1 MLIVRPA
8 TLGDLDGIC
17 TLAEL
22 AGPGFTS
29 MAVGREALAARLE
42 KSVKSF
48 GGVSAITP
56 DHVYLLIL
64 EDSDANEVVG
74 MSAVKAQVGINDP
87 FFNFRVLK
95 TAQKSSVTGSRFDM
109 EVLVLVN
116 EYAGA
121 TEVGS
126 LFVKNGY
133 RGPNAKYKGAGRLIS
148 QARYMLIASDTA
160 RFGERV
166 ISELRGDVSDS
177 GASPFWDA
185 IGRKFFRMDFQ
196 EADRISAEKDNQFIL
211 DLMPKHPIY
220 VSLLPEA
227 ARDVI
232 GKTHPAGAGARRYLE
247 AEGFRYDGAIDI
259 FDAGPSLKVPRDDI
273 RTIKDSRVEAV
284 HAASESDDFNLE
296 ALVSNDSLT
305 EFRCVLT
312 PAGFQSQS
320 LILPKKTLNLLNLS
334 EGDVARIWIKR

>member
-8 TLGDLDGIC
+8 KSDDLDAIC
-17 TLAEL
+17 DLAKL

-29 MAVGREALAARLE
+29 LAVGREALSARLD

-48 GGVSAITP
+48 KGPSDISP
-56 DHVYLLIL
+56 DHVYLLML
-64 EDSDANEVVG
+64 EDTEKDEIVG
-74 MSAVKAQVGINDP
+74 MSAVKAQIGISDP

-126 LFVKNGY
+126 LFVKDGY
-133 RGPNAKYKGAGRLIS
+133 RGSGAGRLIS
-148 QARYMLIASDTA
+148 QARYMLIAADKE
-160 RFGERV
+160 RFGEQI
-166 ISELRGDVSDS
+166 ISELRGHVSDT

-196 EADRISAEKDNQFIL
+196 DADQISAEKDNQFIL

-220 VSLLPEA
+220 VALLPDQ
-227 ARDVI
+227 ARAVI
-232 GKTHPAGAGARRYLE
+232 GKTHPAGDGARRYLE

-259 FDAGPSLKVPRDDI
+259 FDGGPSLKAPRDDL
-273 RTIKDSRVEAV
+273 RTIKDSRVEAIY
-284 HAASESDDFNLE
+284 AANEGDDLNLT

-305 EFRCVLT
+305 DFRCVIT
-312 PAGFQSQS
+312 QVGFKSHA
-320 LILPKKTLNLLNLS
+320 LITNSNTLKYLSLS
-334 EGDVARIWIKR
+334 EGDNARIWIKR

>member
-8 TLGDLDGIC
+8 ISDDLDAIC
-17 TLAEL
+17 DLAKL

-29 MAVGREALAARLE
+29 LAVGREALSARLD

-48 GGVSAITP
+48 KGPSDISP
-56 DHVYLLIL
+56 DHVYLLML
-64 EDSDANEVVG
+64 EDTEKDEIVG
-74 MSAVKAQVGINDP
+74 MSAVKAQIGISDP

-126 LFVKNGY
+126 LFVKDGY
-133 RGPNAKYKGAGRLIS
+133 RGSGAGRLIS
-148 QARYMLIASDTA
+148 QARYMLIAADKE
-160 RFGERV
+160 RFGEQI
-166 ISELRGDVSDS
+166 ISELRGHVSDT

-196 EADRISAEKDNQFIL
+196 DADQISAEKDNQFIL

-220 VSLLPEA
+220 VALLPDQ
-227 ARDVI
+227 ARAVI
-232 GKTHPAGAGARRYLE
+232 GKTHPAGDGARRYLE

-259 FDAGPSLKVPRDDI
+259 FDGGPSLKAPRDDL
-273 RTIKDSRVEAV
+273 RTIKDSRVEAIY
-284 HAASESDDFNLE
+284 AANEGDDLNLT

-305 EFRCVLT
+305 DFRCVIT
-312 PAGFQSQS
+312 QVGFKSHALITNSNS
-320 LILPKKTLNLLNLS
+320 LKSLSLS
-334 EGDVARIWIKR
+334 EGDNARIWIKR

>member
-8 TLGDLDGIC
+8 KSDDLDAIC
-17 TLAEL
+17 HLAKL

-29 MAVGREALAARLE
+29 LAVGREALAARLE
-42 KSVKSF
+42 KSIKSF
-48 GGVSAITP
+48 TGPSEIRP
-56 DHVYLLIL
+56 DNIYLLIL
-64 EDSDANEVVG
+64 EDTQKGEVVG
-74 MSAVKAQVGINDP
+74 MSAIKAQIGIHDP

-133 RGPNAKYKGAGRLIS
+133 RGTGAGRLIS
-148 QARYMLIASDTA
+148 QARYMLIAA
-160 RFGERV
+160 EKERFGDKV
-166 ISELRGDVSDS
+166 ISELRGDVSDT
-177 GASPFWDA
+177 GESPFWDA
-185 IGRKFFRMDFQ
+185 IGRKFFRMSFQ

-220 VSLLPEA
+220 VSLLPDV

-247 AEGFRYDGAIDI
+247 AEGFRYDGTIDI
-259 FDAGPSLKVPRDDI
+259 FDAGPSLSVPRDDL
-273 RTIKDSRVEAV
+273 RTIRHSRIEVA
-284 HAASESDDFNLE
+284 HAADEDDDLNLQ
-296 ALVSNDSLT
+296 VMMSNDSIAD
-305 EFRCVLT
+305 FRCVLT
-312 PAGFQSQS
+312 HVRFEGDDLRASHN
-320 LILPKKTLNLLNLS
+320 TLKSLNLS
-334 EGDVARIWIKR
+334 EGDNARIWIKR